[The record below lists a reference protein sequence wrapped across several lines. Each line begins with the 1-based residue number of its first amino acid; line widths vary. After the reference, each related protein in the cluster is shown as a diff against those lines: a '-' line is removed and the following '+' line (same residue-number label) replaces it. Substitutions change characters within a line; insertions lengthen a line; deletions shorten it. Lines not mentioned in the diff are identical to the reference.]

1 MMTFHQIL
9 YVQHKQLAIGFGI
22 LQDKEGTRVSMPE
35 VMSVEHLYK
44 PFLDLHS
51 SQKNVPEE
59 SLKKNVPE
67 VSHAPLLSNVHLLP
81 RALW

>member
-1 MMTFHQIL
+1 
-9 YVQHKQLAIGFGI
+9 
-22 LQDKEGTRVSMPE
+22 MPE

-44 PFLDLHS
+44 PFLDLNS

-67 VSHAPLLSNVHLLP
+67 ESLMKNVPEESHTPLSSNMRLLP
-81 RALW
+81 RALKL